1 MRTPLL
7 LLFLAFAVIARSQ
20 NVIWAV
26 ATGDWRNGPVVVISP
41 LFETTEAARDPELI
55 GYVKEHYKEFAAIT
69 DITLQRFGT
78 IEEGLEA
85 RKTLASKYGARK
97 LPVDLMEQPP
107 LSGEPAPAAPK

>member
-1 MRTPLL
+1 MRTLLAALL
-7 LLFLAFAVIARSQ
+7 LLTTVTVRAQ

-41 LFETTEAARDPELI
+41 LFETTEMARDAELI
-55 GYVKEHYKEFAAIT
+55 AYVKAQYPEFATIN

-85 RKTLASKYGARK
+85 RKILATKYGARK
-97 LPVDLMEQPP
+97 LEVDLMEQPP
-107 LSGEPAPAAPK
+107 LTGETPAVAPK